1 MTRRNIARIVIG
13 RLLQALPVILLATIF
28 VFSLVKLLPG
38 DIAVTLAGDN
48 PSDAR
53 IAEIRALY
61 GLDQPFLLQ
70 YGHWLWNALH
80 GDLSRSLLSGEQ
92 VTTAIMRQF
101 PNTLLIVWLA
111 ILISLALGVPLGIAA
126 ATKPGSII
134 DRLVML
140 ISSVGVA
147 TPYFWLGM
155 LLVEIFAL
163 NLGWL
168 PATGAKSLLAAP
180 LDAVRSAILPAMAI
194 AAGGIAQISRQLRAS
209 LIDVLSSQ
217 FVRTLHA
224 KGLSSGAILWKHG
237 LKNVGVNLL
246 TVTGL
251 LVNNMLAAT
260 VVVEAVFAIPG
271 MGNLIVHA
279 AIQRDMPMVQGVI
292 LAMVVVVVIVNLV
305 TDLLC
310 AAIDPRIGA

>member
-1 MTRRNIARIVIG
+1 MTRRNIARIVVG
-13 RLLQALPVILLATIF
+13 RLLQALPVIFLATFF
-28 VFSLVKLLPG
+28 VFSLLKLLPG

-61 GLDQPFLLQ
+61 GLDQPFLVQ
-70 YGHWLWNALH
+70 YGRWLLNALH

-92 VTTAIMRQF
+92 VISAIMRQF
-101 PNTLLIVWLA
+101 PNTLLIVCLA

-126 ATKPGSII
+126 ATKPGGIT

-140 ISSVGVA
+140 ISSIGVA
-147 TPYFWLGM
+147 TPSFWLGM
-155 LLVEIFAL
+155 LLVEFFAL

-168 PATGAKSLLAAP
+168 PATGAKSLMAAP
-180 LDAVRSAILPAMAI
+180 LEAVRYAILPATAI

-224 KGLSSGAILWKHG
+224 KGLTPAAILWKHG

-292 LAMVVVVVIVNLV
+292 LAMVVVVITVNLI

-310 AAIDPRIGA
+310 AAIDPRIDA